1 VPVCCLPGII
11 ENVNDPWIGSLVRLR
26 AFETGDGEAFAA
38 YFNDGI
44 GARLRGDKVAPYPTE
59 AVRAFVDEQ
68 ATLAP
73 TGDQV
78 RLLVDVGGAMVG
90 SLRTF
95 DVDPHNG
102 RFSFHVS
109 IVAEHRRRGY
119 AADAATIILGWYFDE
134 LRYHKCVQQV
144 YSFNSAS
151 IALHKR
157 LGFSQEGSLTE
168 AVFANGSHHDEIL
181 FGMTENEYRALRP

>member
-1 VPVCCLPGII
+1 MPLRLPPGII
-11 ENVNDPWIGSLVRLR
+11 EDMSDPWIGSLVRLR
-26 AFETGDGEAFAA
+26 AFEIEDSGAFAA

-44 GARLRGDKVAPYPTE
+44 GQRLRGDKLAPYSTE
-59 AVRAFVDEQ
+59 VLRAFVEEQ
-68 ATLAP
+68 ARTAP
-73 TGDQV
+73 TGDEL
-78 RLLVDVGGAMVG
+78 RLLVDVDGVMVG

-95 DVDPHNG
+95 DVDAHNG
-102 RFSFHVS
+102 RFSFHIS

-119 AADAATIILGWYFDE
+119 AADASGIILGWYFDE

-144 YSFNSAS
+144 YSFNPAS

-157 LGFSQEGSLTE
+157 LGFNEEGCLRE

-181 FGMTENEYRALRP
+181 FGMTATEYRTRA